1 MIKCV
6 CVCVCVCGE
15 REREETENYFKKM
28 THLIV
33 ELLSLKS
40 TEQTSRLETQGRV

>member
-1 MIKCV
+1 MIKCACV

-15 REREETENYFKKM
+15 RERQSYFKKM

-33 ELLSLKS
+33 GLLSLKPI
-40 TEQTSRLETQGRV
+40 EQISRLQTQGRV

>member
-6 CVCVCVCGE
+6 CVCVCVCICVE
-15 REREETENYFKKM
+15 RETESYFKKM

-33 ELLSLKS
+33 GLLSLKS
-40 TEQTSRLETQGRV
+40 TEQISRLETQGRV